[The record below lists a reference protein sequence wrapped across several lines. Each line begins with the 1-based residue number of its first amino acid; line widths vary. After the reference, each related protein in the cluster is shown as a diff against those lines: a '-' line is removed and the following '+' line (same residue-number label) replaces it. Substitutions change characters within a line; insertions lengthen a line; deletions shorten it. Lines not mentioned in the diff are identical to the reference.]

1 MISPASSFL
10 LLLAS
15 LAMAQGGCGR
25 QQRPSRRHALSW
37 LVYPLLRTAGVRQI
51 FPDEVFT
58 NYRDALMKAGYQSLF
73 SCEGPSCGFAMYWQN
88 FNGLYASGGP
98 RDVRFLTVRG
108 RRGERDVTIAM
119 SVNTAQSILH
129 IVEQRSMETG
139 LVTAS
144 AAELAAGIVRDGHIN
159 VYAIYFDT
167 GKAAL
172 KPESGP
178 A

>member
-1 MISPASSFL
+1 M
-10 LLLAS
+10 
-15 LAMAQGGCGR
+15 
-25 QQRPSRRHALSW
+25 
-37 LVYPLLRTAGVRQI
+37 
-51 FPDEVFT
+51 
-58 NYRDALMKAGYQSLF
+58 
-73 SCEGPSCGFAMYWQN
+73 
-88 FNGLYASGGP
+88 
-98 RDVRFLTVRG
+98 
-108 RRGERDVTIAM
+108 AM

-144 AAELAAGIVRDGHIN
+144 AAELAAGIDRDGHSN

-178 A
+178 SLAEIGRLMKSKPALKLHVVGHTDNTEQLAMNMKLSADRAVSVMEALTADHGIGAERLDAHGVGPLAPVATNATEEGRAEKPPRRSSGAIGTGTGGRKRSTVFSCTGAYSGATE